1 MPLNIIS
8 IILISVKLNFH
19 GKNLIDRKSNNE
31 TTAKLSRDE
40 EISFRND
47 DCANNWIKTVQ

>member
-47 DCANNWIKTVQ
+47 DCANN